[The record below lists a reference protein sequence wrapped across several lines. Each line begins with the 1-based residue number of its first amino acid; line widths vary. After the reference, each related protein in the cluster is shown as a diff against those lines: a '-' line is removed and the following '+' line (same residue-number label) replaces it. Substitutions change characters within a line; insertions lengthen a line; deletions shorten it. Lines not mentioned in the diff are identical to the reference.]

1 MAMNGRSWMIELMP
15 HVKTDVWRSIL
26 IAEAPGSV
34 LVVYGYKD
42 EVTYFLATYVI
53 SNGMSR
59 QMNGRSWM
67 IELMLQFWHCNSTCQ
82 NRYIKY
88 IDAEAP
94 GSFSVLGSLWW

>member
-59 QMNGRSWM
+59 QWM
-67 IELMLQFWHCNSTCQ
+67 VDHEWLNWCYNFGIVTAHVKTDIENMYFYSRGL
-82 NRYIKY
+82 R
-88 IDAEAP
+88 
-94 GSFSVLGSLWW
+94 VLVDSLWL